1 MKIKFNWG
9 TGIFLFLTLFVTA
22 CGIFIYFAF
31 SQDVNLVHKEYY
43 EKGVNYTDQMD
54 MDARSVEFQNQVSV
68 LEDLEKFTIKFAP
81 ELAPNIESGTVLF
94 YYPAGS
100 SHDILVNLDAENK
113 TVSILKSDLLFG
125 RYEVKINWI
134 SDELKYEVVKTIIN
148 K

>member
-81 ELAPNIESGTVLF
+81 EFAPNIESGTVLF

-113 TVSILKSDLLFG
+113 TVSVLKSDLLFG